1 MSWGWH
7 TQPGEC
13 RLLNSNQLSPQ
24 GNTGLVRRLFLIP
37 FRNLSMSRHWTFEI
51 NRLVHAKP
59 IQITNKTKGCHFESN
74 SGFIHPYLSCPGTI
88 PYLSSR
94 KVTCNSK
101 RERQALTMELLKATE
116 GCEISQ
122 RPIDL
127 CREWLWMGTRAL
139 WLLLRGWDPPWP
151 LIVAGPWSLRAGK
164 DKHRYWVHS
173 SLSES
178 SSFGVSSRLAAR
190 KESCYC
196 LSHTSARSWLGR
208 W

>member
-1 MSWGWH
+1 MKLTDSYM
-7 TQPGEC
+7 P
-13 RLLNSNQLSPQ
+13 
-24 GNTGLVRRLFLIP
+24 
-37 FRNLSMSRHWTFEI
+37 
-51 NRLVHAKP
+51 
-59 IQITNKTKGCHFESN
+59 NKTHSDYKQDQGLPFWEQFR
-74 SGFIHPYLSCPGTI
+74 FIYPSLSWHGTI

-122 RPIDL
+122 RPIDR
-127 CREWLWMGTRAL
+127 CREWPWMGTRAL

-151 LIVAGPWSLRAGK
+151 LIAAGPWSLRAGK

-190 KESCYC
+190 KESGYC
-196 LSHTSARSWLGR
+196 ISHTLARSWLGDAR
-208 W
+208 LWGWS